1 SSTPPTGSASTFG
14 YNQAN
19 RLTSY
24 NSSTSYLYNGD
35 GQRVSKT
42 VSGTATAFV
51 WDNVDSTPLLLAA
64 GTTYYI
70 YGPNG
75 APIEQVTG
83 SGTQYFH
90 QDGYG
95 STRLLT
101 SSTGAVVASYTYD
114 PYGNLKAQTG
124 TVDTA
129 LRWNGQYQDS
139 ESGLYYLRARYY
151 DPVTA
156 QFINRDPIGQLTQQP
171 YQYGHD
177 SPLNESDPAG
187 LGCGWTSPWD
197 CASKVVDVVHVASEV
212 VTTVAGACALV
223 AAASVVGNAG
233 VSEVCGTVAL

>member
-42 VSGTATAFV
+42 VSGTSTAFV

-151 DPVTA
+151 DPATA
-156 QFINRDPIGQLTQQP
+156 QFITRDPLAALTGSP
-171 YQYGHD
+171 YGYAGD
-177 SPLNESDPAG
+177 SPLNGDDPLG
-187 LGCGWTSPWD
+187 LFCWS
-197 CASKVVDVVHVASEV
+197 
-212 VTTVAGACALV
+212 GACWLKRAEV
-223 AAASVVGNAG
+223 ATVVVGTGAALLAAPEAAPLEVGGAG
-233 VSEVCGTVAL
+233 EALTEILAE